1 VAVTRAAD
9 VAGGDV
15 LILSDANNHY
25 VADTLR
31 ALVAP
36 FADPEVGVVAVGSSS
51 TTGRLGR
58 ETGPRA
64 CTGGTSP

>member
-36 FADPEVGVVAVGSSS
+36 FADPEVGVVA
-51 TTGRLGR
+51 GRKVIDDGQAR
-58 ETGPRA
+58 P
-64 CTGGTSP
+64 